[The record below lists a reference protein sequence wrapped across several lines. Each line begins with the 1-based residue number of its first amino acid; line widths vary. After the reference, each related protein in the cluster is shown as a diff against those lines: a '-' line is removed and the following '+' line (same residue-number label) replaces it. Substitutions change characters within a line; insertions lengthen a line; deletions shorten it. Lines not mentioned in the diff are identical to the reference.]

1 MKKSENESRTP
12 GSVWFREVA
21 ALVGIMGTL
30 LLTAPGLSGQNTG
43 TISGR
48 ILDAVSGAPVDAAW
62 VHIAELSLATDSR
75 PNGSFTLNNVR
86 VGLYEVEV
94 VRLGF
99 TTETQQ
105 VTVPAG
111 GVAALEFLVSRDA
124 LRVK

>member
-48 ILDAVSGAPVDAAW
+48 ILDAELGYVQYTRQWHRCGCPDA
-62 VHIAELSLATDSR
+62 
-75 PNGSFTLNNVR
+75 G
-86 VGLYEVEV
+86 
-94 VRLGF
+94 
-99 TTETQQ
+99 
-105 VTVPAG
+105 
-111 GVAALEFLVSRDA
+111 
-124 LRVK
+124 